1 MEKKK
6 VEKEEVTFSNIQTKS
21 KKEQGQELLKKFIDE
36 EKKLVKGRLR
46 CIETPGEARVFQARK
61 YHPDLAP
68 EFKMFMRDGETYEI
82 PLWYA
87 RWLNGIDVT
96 ATLLNGKIHSCS
108 HPIHAHLWDEKKG
121 GPVDPNADPAQATVV
136 NSVYIGKH
144 QQRYAFESL
153 EFSM

>member
-21 KKEQGQELLKKFIDE
+21 KKEQGQELLKKFVEE

-68 EFKMFMRDGETYEI
+68 EFNMFMRDGEVYEI

-96 ATLLNGKIHSCS
+96 ATLLNGKINSCT
-108 HPIHAHLWDEKKG
+108 HPTHAYLWNEKTG
-121 GPVDPNADPAQATVV
+121 GPATDPRQSTVANAVH
-136 NSVYIGKH
+136 IGKH
-144 QQRYAFESL
+144 NPRYAFESL